1 MILSQILMALS
12 IGLAA
17 GVSSGLFGIGGG
29 VIIVPLLLYFFKY
42 PQQMATA
49 TSLVTLMLP
58 VGVLGAF
65 QYYKAGFIQTENIK
79 VALIIAAGMFV
90 GALFGAKF
98 ASGLQSATLS
108 KMFSVFLIII
118 AVRLWLTAK

>member
-1 MILSQILMALS
+1 MILSQILVSLG
-12 IGLAA
+12 IGLVA
-17 GVSSGLFGIGGG
+17 GISSGLFGIGGG

-49 TSLVTLMLP
+49 TSLVALILP
-58 VGVLGAF
+58 VGILGAIH
-65 QYYKAGFIQTENIK
+65 YYKAGFIQPENIK
-79 VALIIAAGMFV
+79 IGLIIAAGMFV

-98 ASGLQSATLS
+98 ASGLQSGTLS
-108 KMFSVFLIII
+108 KMFSVFLIIV